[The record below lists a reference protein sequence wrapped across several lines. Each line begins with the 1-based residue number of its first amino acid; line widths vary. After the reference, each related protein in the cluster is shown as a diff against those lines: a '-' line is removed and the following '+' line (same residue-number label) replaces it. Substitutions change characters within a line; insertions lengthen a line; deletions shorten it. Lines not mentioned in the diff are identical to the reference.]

1 MKKIIATLTAMFAA
15 FAMGTFAFAETYIN
29 ANDLESQ
36 TLTADLPCEDGFV
49 IHATPEKNIEVG
61 KQSSD
66 CPNEVNGE
74 VFTKRIKIGGKGSV
88 DFRSISFDA
97 KAGQKITVYSK
108 SSSKT
113 DARIVLLL
121 DATGAEVARGEA
133 AAYPAEIS
141 VGEFTAPADGTY
153 YITSKS
159 STIYVYSIIV
169 K

>member
-36 TLTADLPCEDGFV
+36 TLTSNLECEDGFV
-49 IHATPEKNIEVG
+49 ILATPEKNMEIS

-74 VFTKRIKIGGKGSV
+74 VFTKRIKIGGAGKV
-88 DFRSISFDA
+88 DYRSISFNV

-108 SSSKT
+108 STSKT
-113 DARIVLLL
+113 DARLVALLAA
-121 DATGAEVARGEA
+121 DGSEVGTSEA
-133 AAYPAEIS
+133 GIYGDKIS

-153 YITSKS
+153 YVTSKKS
-159 STIYVYSIIV
+159 GIYVYSIIV